1 MAALPFI
8 IIIGVI
14 SLFVLLVWLMPS
26 KGAIGEKRV
35 AKMLAKHLPEDYI
48 VVNDI
53 TIPCELGTT
62 QIDHIVFS
70 THGIFIIETKNYT
83 GWISGTDRSE
93 YWQKNMYGYKYK
105 FRNPLKQNYAHQKAL
120 QSIIPLGDYCFHS
133 IVTFSNSATL
143 HTRCRGNVVRNCDLI
158 DAILQHTSIVI
169 PQTDIQP
176 IVNKILAAALVEKN
190 TKKQH
195 VRNVKSNIKERNA
208 KIKDGVCPRCGGQL
222 VKRHGKYGSFY
233 GCSNYPSCKFTL
245 K

>member
-1 MAALPFI
+1 MTVIPLLIFVGI
-8 IIIGVI
+8 IV
-14 SLFVLLVWLMPS
+14 LFVLLVFGIPS
-26 KGAIGEKRV
+26 KGVIGEKRV

-83 GWISGTDRSE
+83 GWISGSDRSE

-143 HTRCRGNVVRNCDLI
+143 HTRCSGSVVRNRDLI

-169 PQTDIQP
+169 RAADIHP
-176 IVNKILAAALVEKN
+176 IVNKVLATALVEKD

-195 VRNVKSNIKERNA
+195 VRNVKSNIKERND